1 MNRYSTSPG
10 PETKRFQL
18 ATRFAFDGELGD
30 VMRDFFL
37 RDMAQAKL
45 SAKFKLYYRLR
56 PYIPI
61 PLRQLL
67 QRERNQRID
76 VPKGWYLPTEFVQS
90 FRDAIQKSTAYHA
103 IHPWPDDYQLSVS
116 LTHDVETEQ
125 GVKLVS
131 NLAALEE
138 KYGFRSAWNF
148 IPYKYQVDPGL
159 IRDLKDRGHEIG
171 VHGYNHDGRLFE
183 SKRTFDW
190 RTGPINKALEQYES
204 VGFRAP
210 MVHRNLIWLQA
221 LNVDYDASC
230 FDIDPFQ
237 AMPGG
242 VGSVWPFLAGKFVEL
257 PYTLPQDHTLLVS
270 LRETT
275 SRIWEEKLK
284 YLRSL
289 AGMAMLVTHP
299 DYLDVPERLRVYES
313 FLEHLQSQSQCWF
326 ALPNEITQW
335 WRQRDQMRIECIE
348 DRHVIMG
355 PHSSRAK
362 LLDLRVLA

>member
-1 MNRYSTSPG
+1 M
-10 PETKRFQL
+10 
-18 ATRFAFDGELGD
+18 GD

-76 VPKGWYLPTEFVQS
+76 VPKEWYLPTEFVQS
-90 FRDAIQKSTAYHA
+90 FRDAIQKSTTHQV
-103 IHPWPDDYQLSVS
+103 IHPWPDDYQMSVV

-125 GVKLVS
+125 GVRLVS

-148 IPYKYQVDPGL
+148 IPYKYHVDLGL

-183 SKRTFDW
+183 SKRMFDW
-190 RTGPINKALEQYES
+190 RTGPINQALKQYDS

-210 MVHRNLIWLQA
+210 MVHRNLKWLQA

-242 VGSVWPFLAGKFVEL
+242 VGSVWPFIAGKFVEL

-270 LRETT
+270 LGETT
-275 SRIWEEKLK
+275 ARIWEAKLE
-284 YLRSL
+284 YLKSL
-289 AGMAMLVTHP
+289 KGMAMLVTHP
-299 DYLDVPERLRVYES
+299 DYLDVPERLRVYEA
-313 FLEHLQSQSQCWF
+313 FLQYLQTQKECWF
-326 ALPNEITQW
+326 ALPHEVSHW
-335 WRQRDQMRIECIE
+335 WRQRDELQCMFEGDIR
-348 DRHVIMG
+348 VITG
-355 PHSSRAK
+355 PHASRAK
-362 LLDLRVLA
+362 WLDLRSLI